1 MRSTAF
7 HRPTAL
13 DRVLPDARL
22 LEVQSVEVDLPIE
35 EAWNVARHLDLS
47 RSRLVTALFAA
58 RTVPARL
65 LGRSDEPP
73 PALNLRIDE
82 LVSTPDEPGFQVL
95 VDDPPLE
102 VVVGA
107 IGQVWQLDIPFAH
120 VPDVEA
126 FTAYDE
132 PDQVKVAW
140 ALQFDALDDR
150 STRVSVEVRVDATT
164 DEAWDRFRR
173 YFRRIGPG
181 SRIVRRTMLRR
192 LAREHGTPAERA
204 RTLPLP
210 GDDLLPAADAEMT
223 HSVTIAARP
232 DEVWPWLVQMGGRR
246 AGFYSLDLFDNAG
259 RPSARELHPEW
270 QELRVGDVI
279 PATPTGDDGF
289 EVLALEHHR
298 WLVLGG
304 LFDAGAKRQLPFAAP
319 RPDRY
324 WHMTWA
330 FVLEPLVD
338 GSTRLTVRVR
348 GAFPTSGRLHA
359 AWIRPAHH
367 LMQTTQLRHLAARV
381 EGRAGDEAADL
392 AAGLRG
398 AARMAANLLTPF
410 RRDDRRHWGL
420 DEATAERSYPGDELV
435 PSPSWDWTHG
445 IDIDAPVEAVWPWV
459 AQIGADRA
467 GFYSYQWLENVVGC
481 GVRNA
486 ERIHPEWAV
495 AEGDPLSMHPDLPPL
510 EVTAVE
516 PGRWYVAH
524 GTPDP
529 EAEAGVAVSWLFFLE
544 PLGDD
549 RCRFIS
555 RYRCATSDD
564 LATRLQFGPAVVE
577 PIGSAMDL
585 EMLKGVRARAES
597 ARAEAGSG
605 P

>member
-13 DRVLPDARL
+13 DRVLPGARL
-22 LEVQSVEVDLPIE
+22 TEVQSVELALPID
-35 EAWNVARHLDLS
+35 EAWEATRHLDLS
-47 RSRLVTALFAA
+47 RSRLVAALFTA
-58 RTVPARL
+58 RTLPARL
-65 LGRSDEPP
+65 LRRGEEPS
-73 PALNLRIDE
+73 AAVTLGIDD
-82 LVSTPDEPGFQVL
+82 LGSTPDEPGFQIL
-95 VDDPPLE
+95 VDEPPSE

-107 IGQVWQLDIPFAH
+107 IGQVWQLDIPFVH
-120 VPDVEA
+120 VADADA
-126 FTAYDE
+126 FAAYDE

-140 ALQFDALDDR
+140 ALQVDALDAE
-150 STRVSVEVRVDATT
+150 SARVSVEVRVDATT

-192 LAREHGTPAERA
+192 LARDHGTPAARA
-204 RTLPLP
+204 LTLPLP
-210 GDDLLPAADAEMT
+210 GDDFLADADAELT
-223 HSVTIAARP
+223 HSVTIQARP
-232 DEVWPWLVQMGGRR
+232 DEVWPWLVQMGSRR

-279 PATPTGDDGF
+279 PATPTGHDGF
-289 EVLALEHHR
+289 EVLALEEHR
-298 WLVLGG
+298 WLVLGS
-304 LFDAGAKRQLPFAAP
+304 LFDAAAKRQLRFTAP

-324 WHMTWA
+324 WQMTWA
-330 FVLEPLVD
+330 FVLEPLAD
-338 GSTRLTVRVR
+338 GSTRLTVRVQ
-348 GAFPTSGRLHA
+348 GAFPTRGRLHA

-367 LMQTTQLRHLAARV
+367 LMQTTQLRHLAARA
-381 EGRAGDEAADL
+381 EGRAGDEAADM

-398 AARMAANLLTPF
+398 AARMAANLFTPF
-410 RRDDRRHWGL
+410 RRDDRRRWGL
-420 DEATAERSYPGDELV
+420 DAATAERSYPGDELV

-445 IDIDAPVEAVWPWV
+445 IEIDAAIGTVWPWV

-495 AEGDPLSMHPDLPPL
+495 AEGDALLMHPDLPPL
-510 EVTAVE
+510 PVAAVE

-524 GTPDP
+524 GAPDP
-529 EAEAGVAVSWLFFLE
+529 DAEAGAAVSWLFFLE
-544 PLGDD
+544 PLGDH

-577 PIGSAMDL
+577 PIGSAMDI
-585 EMLKGVRARAES
+585 EMLKGVRDRAEAARAEG
-597 ARAEAGSG
+597 GSG